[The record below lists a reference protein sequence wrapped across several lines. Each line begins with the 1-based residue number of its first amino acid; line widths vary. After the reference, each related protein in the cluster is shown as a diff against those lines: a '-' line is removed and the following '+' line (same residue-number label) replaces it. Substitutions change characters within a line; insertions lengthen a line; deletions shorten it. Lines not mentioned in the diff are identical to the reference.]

1 MITDIRTSVVIPAR
15 DAEKTISQTLDSLL
29 VQTDRGWEALIVD
42 DGSIDGTPAI
52 VAEYAARDSRFVA
65 LQSFGRGVSAARNIG
80 ISYAKGERILF
91 LDGDDWIDRHFLA
104 NMNSVLNDNPA
115 AVAAYCNDCRVMP
128 DGSEMSARRNPHIG
142 EDPFEAFARTCATAI
157 HSVLVKRSAVLEAGC
172 FDIHLRTCEDWD
184 LWQRIARGG
193 GSWIHLDEKLS
204 YYRVSDH
211 SLTENIQQMLVDA
224 HVVISRGFSHD
235 TFVAH
240 PARAHRTGVSTTSGG
255 AATAAYAYFALWCA
269 GAECG
274 RGKIGDVPTALLAD
288 IPRSETAADE
298 IAWTLLDSITVGA
311 RAVPAKLAT
320 RWPQFGRNVTDLI
333 TAIGQAWNDPAGA
346 RKVQYRFERMLLD
359 YDDLSAPRS
368 LTLTLGLRVDIRRLP
383 ALHPPNNI
391 DRLYVYLCDGP
402 QVLAVLDIGLLGE
415 INREFWVTLITEH
428 LSHLHIENR
437 RKELLRQEHKISNL
451 IKRFPNFWLSNPN
464 SHQHRL
470 DALQNRM
477 SCQTR
482 PRSASRPVT
491 SGNSESYVT
500 EKSPRDIGREA
511 YWEEFFQKEDPW
523 NYGSSYEQEK
533 YQRQLELLSSEPP
546 EHALELACA
555 EGHFTRQLATKVK
568 HLLASDIS
576 ARALERARS
585 RCSGHHN
592 VDFVKLDLSA
602 DVLPGAMDLICCSE
616 VLYLLNDEAE
626 LALVA
631 RKILQALRPGGHL
644 ITAHAFVL
652 KDNMSRTGFDWENPY
667 GAETIARVMEKVPD
681 LAREVSIQTDLYR
694 VDRYRRLLPGEVA
707 PRPQVTVRQIEASIE
722 REVARF
728 IVRNGAVRRR
738 SDAAQSERRPHV
750 PILMYHQIAAD
761 GPEELARHRIDADG
775 FAEQML
781 WLRRNGYHTIN
792 SEQLAWFLVNDY
804 PFEGR
809 PLLITF
815 DDGYEDF
822 ADLAWPILKANDLS
836 AEVFIVT
843 DLVGRRAEWDASFG
857 TPAALMDADKI
868 VTLAA
873 EGVSFGSHLASHPRS
888 DRLSSSEL
896 AEELLRSRIQLEQ
909 WLERP
914 ATSLAAPF
922 GCTDQRLRI
931 LAAECGYKTVFNTV
945 NRAARLN
952 DDPFDLPRIEVR
964 GDCTLEAFVRCLEQY
979 Q

>member
-1 MITDIRTSVVIPAR
+1 MIADMRTSVVIPAR

-42 DGSIDGTPAI
+42 DGSIDGTSAI

-65 LQSFGRGVSAARNIG
+65 LHAFGRGASAARNIG
-80 ISYAKGERILF
+80 ISCARGERILF
-91 LDGDDWIDRHFLA
+91 LDSDDWIDRHFLA
-104 NMNSVLNDNPA
+104 NMNSALNDDPA

-128 DGSEMSARRNPHIG
+128 DGSETSARRNPHIG

-172 FDIHLRTCEDWD
+172 FDINLRTCEDWD

-193 GSWIHLDEKLS
+193 GNWIHLDEKLS

-211 SLTENIQQMLVDA
+211 SLTENIQQMLADA
-224 HVVISRGFSHD
+224 HVVISRGFSQD
-235 TFVAH
+235 ARVPH
-240 PARAHRTGVSTTSGG
+240 PARAHRTGVSTTSDG

-269 GAECG
+269 GVECG
-274 RGKIGDVPTALLAD
+274 RGKIAGVPRPLFAD
-288 IPRSETAADE
+288 IPRSETAADA
-298 IAWTLLDSITVGA
+298 IACTLLDSITVGA
-311 RAVPAKLAT
+311 RAIPANLA
-320 RWPQFGRNVTDLI
+320 RGWPQFGRYVTDLI
-333 TAIGQAWNDPAGA
+333 TAIGEAWNDPAGA

-359 YDDLSAPRS
+359 YDDLSAPRP
-368 LTLTLGLRVDIRRLP
+368 LTLTLGLRVDIRRLQ
-383 ALHPPNNI
+383 ALRLPNNV

-402 QVLAVLDIGLLGE
+402 KILAVLDIGVLGE
-415 INREFWVTLITEH
+415 INRQFWVRLITEY
-428 LSHLHIENR
+428 LSHFHIENGR
-437 RKELLRQEHKISNL
+437 ERLRRQEHKISNL
-451 IKRFPNFWLSNPN
+451 IKRFRNSGLSNPN

-482 PRSASRPVT
+482 PRSASSPVT
-491 SGNSESYVT
+491 SGNSEGYVT
-500 EKSPRDIGREA
+500 EKSHRDIGR
-511 YWEEFFQKEDPW
+511 
-523 NYGSSYEQEK
+523 S
-533 YQRQLELLSSEPP
+533 
-546 EHALELACA
+546 
-555 EGHFTRQLATKVK
+555 
-568 HLLASDIS
+568 
-576 ARALERARS
+576 
-585 RCSGHHN
+585 
-592 VDFVKLDLSA
+592 
-602 DVLPGAMDLICCSE
+602 
-616 VLYLLNDEAE
+616 
-626 LALVA
+626 
-631 RKILQALRPGGHL
+631 
-644 ITAHAFVL
+644 
-652 KDNMSRTGFDWENPY
+652 
-667 GAETIARVMEKVPD
+667 
-681 LAREVSIQTDLYR
+681 
-694 VDRYRRLLPGEVA
+694 
-707 PRPQVTVRQIEASIE
+707 
-722 REVARF
+722 

-738 SDAAQSERRPHV
+738 SEVAQSERRSHV

-761 GPEELARHRIDADG
+761 GPEELARHRIDADC

-792 SEQLAWFLVNDY
+792 SEQLAWFIVNDY
-804 PFEGR
+804 SFEGR

-815 DDGYEDF
+815 DDGYEGF
-822 ADLAWPILKANDLS
+822 AEQAWPILKANDLS

-843 DLVGRRAEWDASFG
+843 DLVGRCAEWDASFG

-888 DRLSSSEL
+888 DRLSSAEL

-964 GDCTLEAFVRCLEQY
+964 GDRTLEAFVRCLEQY